1 MELIDRDKLYFELFQ
16 EWEEARDKKAQKY
29 EDYYS
34 GYADGMKRATVKT
47 LTAPIVRAAPQWIS
61 AKKLFPYNGMKVL
74 FITKSNEI
82 KIGEAGYYSEE
93 INYFDGDKG
102 KTIEAPV
109 FLDDHFEPYFIGD
122 DEVKYWMPIPEI
134 PKKEI
139 ENAIN

>member
-1 MELIDRDKLYFELFQ
+1 MRLIDADSL
-16 EWEEARDKKAQKY
+16 KKHWDVDPNAMFKPASIINTI
-29 EDYYS
+29 E
-34 GYADGMKRATVKT
+34 REP
-47 LTAPIVRAAPQWIS
+47 TAAVGEWIS